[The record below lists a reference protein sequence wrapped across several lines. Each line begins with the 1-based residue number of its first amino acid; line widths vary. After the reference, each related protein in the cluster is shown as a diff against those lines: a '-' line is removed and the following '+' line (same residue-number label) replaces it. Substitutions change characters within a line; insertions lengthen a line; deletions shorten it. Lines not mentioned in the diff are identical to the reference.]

1 MRVGLG
7 RLTRL
12 MKKYT
17 VSHTVTAA
25 PAAAGLKVNRSGSLL
40 KLGLDIHREKF
51 VVAAQYD
58 HAMPR
63 PPRRFAP
70 AEFLPW
76 VEQALKLR
84 SHPRTLKLA
93 QLADAEKVS
102 GDHAGSRMMKVV
114 EVLVK

>member
-51 VVAAQYD
+51 VVAAPYD

-76 VEQALKLR
+76 LEARLR
-84 SHPRTLKLA
+84 TIASLA
-93 QLADAEKVS
+93 
-102 GDHAGSRMMKVV
+102 G
-114 EVLVK
+114 